1 MQVKDMTKGNELKL
15 IFLFSLPLMLGNIFQ
30 QLYTVCDTIIVS
42 RHLGVQALAA
52 IGCSDWLTWMGIS
65 VVTGLA
71 QGFSIPIAHAFG
83 THDRQNV
90 RNCIASL
97 AINAIVSTVVLL
109 LIIFP
114 FLPKILVLLK
124 APTQV
129 LPMALTYTRVIYLG
143 LFATMF
149 YNILASILRA
159 FGNSKTPLHAM
170 IIASLCN
177 VALDILFVMVL
188 NFGIIGAG
196 VATILAQILAGLFCL
211 YHVLRLKEFMPHKIC
226 KDMSYYKTQYR
237 LGIPMA
243 LQNVLIAIGG
253 MVLTSA
259 VNEYGTYF
267 LAGFTAMNKLY
278 GVLEISAVSYGYAM
292 VTYTGQ
298 NYGARKFDR
307 ISSGVKKVV
316 LLSVVTALMISII
329 LWIFGPFFLSCF
341 ISVSSKGANQAMHY
355 GLTFL
360 RWLTVCLPIL
370 YLLHMYRSTIQGLS
384 NAVIPMVS
392 GLFELLMRISG
403 ALILPRFFG
412 KAGLYPVEVLAWIGA
427 VIILIPSYYWME
439 INFQN
444 VSEKD

>member
-1 MQVKDMTKGNELKL
+1 MQIKDMTKGNELKL

-42 RHLGVQALAA
+42 RHLGVLALGA

-65 VVTGLA
+65 VVTGFA

-83 THDRQNV
+83 THDKSQV
-90 RNCIASL
+90 QNCISSL
-97 AINAIVSTVVLL
+97 ALNAIVSTVILL
-109 LIIFP
+109 MILFP
-114 FLPKILVLLK
+114 FLDKILVLLK
-124 APTQV
+124 TPSSV
-129 LPMALTYTRVIYLG
+129 FSMALTYTRVIYLG

-149 YNILASILRA
+149 YNVLASILRA
-159 FGNSKTPLHAM
+159 FGNAKTPLHAM
-170 IIASLCN
+170 MIASLCN
-177 VALDILFVMVL
+177 VILDILFVMV
-188 NFGIIGAG
+188 FEWGIIGAG
-196 VATILAQILAGLFCL
+196 LATILAQVIAGCFCL
-211 YHVLRLKEFMPHKIC
+211 YHVLKLKEYMPHALC
-226 KDMSYYKTQYR
+226 KDLSYYKNQYR

-259 VNEYGTYF
+259 VNRYGTNF

-298 NYGARKFDR
+298 NYGAKRFDR

-316 LLSVVTALMISII
+316 LLSLVTSIFISVV
-329 LWIFGPFFLSCF
+329 LWFGGPFFLSCF
-341 ISVSSKGANQAMHY
+341 ISSDASKAMHY

-360 RWLTVCLPIL
+360 RWLTLCLPIL

-384 NAVIPMVS
+384 NGIIPMVS
-392 GLFELLMRISG
+392 GLFELLMRILG
-403 ALILPRFFG
+403 ALVLPIFFG
-412 KAGLYPVEVLAWIGA
+412 KEGLYPVEVLAWIGA
-427 VIILIPSYYWME
+427 VIILIPSYYWMKR
-439 INFQN
+439 NFQ
-444 VSEKD
+444 